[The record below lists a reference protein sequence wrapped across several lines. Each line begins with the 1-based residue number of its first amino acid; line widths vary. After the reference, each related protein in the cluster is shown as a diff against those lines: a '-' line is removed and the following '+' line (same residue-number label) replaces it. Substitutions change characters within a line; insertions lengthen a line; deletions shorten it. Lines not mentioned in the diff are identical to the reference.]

1 MKVIGYI
8 GVFVLGGVLSAT
20 SYHFGLQAFNVMN
33 DDMNSEMS
41 SDMNAGSSNA
51 KGEKTPLY
59 WVAPMDPNYR
69 RDKPGQSPMGM
80 DLIPFYGAAQGS
92 DNAGVGTVSISPEV
106 VNNLGVRTGKVFE
119 GMLKP
124 DIRTVGYLAYNED
137 KIVHIHPRVEGWIEK
152 SFIKSNGDSVEKGQP
167 LFDLYSPT
175 LVNAQEEF
183 VFALARKDKRMINAG
198 EERLKALQVPSD
210 FIQTLRA
217 KRKVSQ
223 TVRFFAPQ
231 SGVIDNLGIQDGFYI
246 KPGTTLMSIAD
257 LSEVWLDAEVFE
269 RQAHRVAVG
278 QTVDAVMDF
287 LPGKTFTSNVDFI
300 YPTLNA
306 KNRTLRVRIRLD
318 NSEQLLKPDMFAH
331 VRIETTEPGQK
342 RLIPKEA
349 LIRGGEQNRVVLALG
364 EGRYKSIAVETGAFG
379 DDYVEILDGLV
390 LGDEVVTSAQ
400 FLLDSESSKSSDF
413 KRMNVDSHQ
422 TPMSTSALS
431 TSALSVSDMSDNDMS
446 EQAEPEPANNVWVA
460 ARINRLD
467 ATTRMVNV
475 NHEAISDWHWPKMTM
490 DFVLADWLELDELPI
505 GKNIQLEIT
514 RESSVK
520 FIVTDY
526 FDADTE

>member
-8 GVFVLGGVLSAT
+8 CVFVLGGALSAT
-20 SYHFGLQAFNVMN
+20 GYHFGLQAFNAMN
-33 DDMNSEMS
+33 GEMS
-41 SDMNAGSSNA
+41 SDMNAGSLNA
-51 KGEKTPLY
+51 KDEKTPLY

-69 RDKPGQSPMGM
+69 RDKPGLSPMGM
-80 DLIPFYGAAQGS
+80 DLIPFYGADQGS

-106 VNNLGVRTGKVFE
+106 VNNLGVRTEKVFQ

-137 KIVHIHPRVEGWIEK
+137 KIVHIHPRVEGWVEK

-198 EERLKALQVPSD
+198 EERLKALQVSSD
-210 FIQTLRA
+210 FIKALRT

-278 QTVDAVMDF
+278 QPVEAVTDF
-287 LPGKTFTSNVDFI
+287 LPGKTFASNVDFI
-300 YPTLNA
+300 YPTLNV

-318 NSEQLLKPDMFAH
+318 NPEQLLKPDMFAH

-342 RLIPKEA
+342 RLISKEA

-364 EGRYKSIAVETGAFG
+364 EGRYKSIAVKTGAFG

-390 LGDEVVTSAQ
+390 LGDDVVTSAQ

-413 KRMNVDSHQ
+413 KRMNADSNQ
-422 TPMSTSALS
+422 TAMSA
-431 TSALSVSDMSDNDMS
+431 SDMSDNKMS
-446 EQAEPEPANNVWVA
+446 DQAEPVAKPANNVWVA
-460 ARINRLD
+460 ARINRID

-475 NHEAISDWHWPKMTM
+475 NHEAISDWNWPKMTM

-514 RESSVK
+514 RESSTK
-520 FIVTDY
+520 FAVTDF
-526 FDADTE
+526 FDADAE

>member
-20 SYHFGLQAFNVMN
+20 GYHFGLQAFNAMN
-33 DDMNSEMS
+33 GE
-41 SDMNAGSSNA
+41 MNAGASVT
-51 KGEKTPLY
+51 KGEKAPLY

-80 DLIPFYGAAQGS
+80 DLIPFYGDDQGS
-92 DNAGVGTVSISPEV
+92 NNQGAGTVSISPEV

-119 GMLKP
+119 GVLKP

-152 SFIKSNGDSVEKGQP
+152 SFIKFNGDSVEKGQP

-183 VFALARKDKRMINAG
+183 VFALARKDQRMINAG
-198 EERLKALQVPSD
+198 EERLKALQVSSS
-210 FIQTLRA
+210 FIQSLKT

-269 RQAHRVAVG
+269 RQAHLVAVG
-278 QTVDAVMDF
+278 QPVEAVMDF
-287 LPGKTFTSNVDFI
+287 LPGKTFASNVDFI

-318 NSEQLLKPDMFAH
+318 NPEQLLKPDMFAH
-331 VRIETTEPGQK
+331 VRIETTDPGKK
-342 RLIPKEA
+342 RLIAKEA
-349 LIRGGEQNRVVLALG
+349 LIRGGKQNRVVLALG

-413 KRMNVDSHQ
+413 KRMNID
-422 TPMSTSALS
+422 
-431 TSALSVSDMSDNDMS
+431 S
-446 EQAEPEPANNVWVA
+446 EQTSMPASGTEMTNTSMSGNEMSVAEPANNVWVA
-460 ARINRLD
+460 ARINRID

-475 NHEAISDWHWPKMTM
+475 NHDAITDWKWPKMTM
-490 DFVLADWLELDELPI
+490 DFELADWLTLDELPI
-505 GKNIQLEIT
+505 GRDIQLEIT

-520 FIVTDY
+520 FMVTDY

>member
-20 SYHFGLQAFNVMN
+20 GYHFGLQAFNTLN
-33 DDMNSEMS
+33 GEMNSGTT
-41 SDMNAGSSNA
+41 NAMA
-51 KGEKTPLY
+51 KDEKLPLY

-92 DNAGVGTVSISPEV
+92 DSAGVGTVSISPEV

-124 DIRTVGYLAYNED
+124 EIRTVGYLAYNED

-223 TVRFFAPQ
+223 TVRFFSPQ

-278 QTVDAVMDF
+278 QPVEAVMDF
-287 LPGKTFTSNVDFI
+287 LPGKTFASNVDFI

-318 NSEQLLKPDMFAH
+318 NPDQLLKPDMFAH
-331 VRIETTEPGQK
+331 VRIETTEPGQR

-390 LGDEVVTSAQ
+390 LGDDVVTSAQ

-413 KRMNVDSHQ
+413 KRMNADSNH
-422 TPMSTSALS
+422 TAMSA
-431 TSALSVSDMSDNDMS
+431 SALSVSDMSDNKMS
-446 EQAEPEPANNVWVA
+446 GQAEPVAKPANNVWVA
-460 ARINRLD
+460 ARINRID

-475 NHEAISDWHWPKMTM
+475 NHEAISDWNWPKMTM

-514 RESSVK
+514 RESSTK
-520 FIVTDY
+520 FAVTDF
-526 FDADTE
+526 FDADAE

>member
-20 SYHFGLQAFNVMN
+20 GYHFGLQAFNTMHGEKSTV
-33 DDMNSEMS
+33 
-41 SDMNAGSSNA
+41 SSNA
-51 KGEKTPLY
+51 KEEKAPLY

-80 DLIPFYGAAQGS
+80 DLIPFYGDDQGS
-92 DNAGVGTVSISPEV
+92 DNTGVGTVSISPEV
-106 VNNLGVRTGKVFE
+106 INNLGVRTDKVFQ
-119 GMLKP
+119 GMLKA
-124 DIRTVGYLAYNED
+124 DIRTVGYLAYND
-137 KIVHIHPRVEGWIEK
+137 GKIVHLHPRVEGWVEK
-152 SFIKSNGDSVEKGQP
+152 SFVKSNGDSVKKGQP

-183 VFALARKDKRMINAG
+183 VFALARKDQRMINAG
-198 EERLKALQVPSD
+198 EERLKALQVSSN
-210 FIQTLRA
+210 FIQELR
-217 KRKVSQ
+217 KTRKVSQ

-278 QTVDAVMDF
+278 QPVEAVMDF
-287 LPGKTFTSNVDFI
+287 LPGKTFSSKVDFI
-300 YPTLNA
+300 YPTLNV
-306 KNRTLRVRIRLD
+306 KNRTLRVRVRLD
-318 NSEQLLKPDMFAH
+318 NSQQLLKPDMFAH

-349 LIRGGEQNRVVLALG
+349 LIRGGNQDRVVLALG
-364 EGRYKSIAVETGAFG
+364 EGRYKSIEVETGAFG
-379 DDYVEILDGLV
+379 DQYVEILDGLL

-413 KRMNVDSHQ
+413 KRMNVESKSTQ
-422 TPMSTSALS
+422 MSA
-431 TSALSVSDMSDNDMS
+431 SVMSKADMANQPQMV
-446 EQAEPEPANNVWVA
+446 AEPANNVWVA
-460 ARINRLD
+460 GRINRID
-467 ATTRMVNV
+467 ATTRKVNV
-475 NHEAISDWHWPKMTM
+475 NHDAITDWKWPKMTM
-490 DFVLADWLELDELPI
+490 DFALADWLELDELPI
-505 GKNIQLEIT
+505 GKDIQLEIT

-520 FIVTDY
+520 FIVTDF
-526 FDADTE
+526 FDADAE